1 MIFECAFLLAYLR
14 PCNFQLVSTH
24 SVLLI
29 ETLLG
34 FISAVCCDSESS
46 FCVIFYETG
55 RLNFGANLG
64 LGYGR
69 ESRQV
74 TLNNGKWGGGCVPL
88 AREMNGL

>member
-1 MIFECAFLLAYLR
+1 M
-14 PCNFQLVSTH
+14 STN
-24 SVLLI
+24 SILQI

-34 FISAVCCDSESS
+34 FTVAVCCGSESS
-46 FCVIFYETG
+46 LCVIFYETG

-74 TLNNGKWGGGCVPL
+74 TLNNGKWGYVD
-88 AREMNGL
+88 